1 MKDNLEI
8 FAVWSAQRGDEEAW
22 RNLFEWHFEPVYRY
36 CLNLSSGRQDMAEE
50 IAQQAFITAAK
61 RIGRFNQQKG
71 TFRAWLLGIAKK
83 RSIKAKSRE
92 LRLRWYEKQFLKRGS
107 ETIKIQ
113 TQQLLVYEA
122 LARLPA
128 HYRIVLEAKYL
139 KGLTV
144 NQIAEANNST
154 SKAVES
160 LLVRA
165 RDKFAQVY
173 AQMKK

>member
-1 MKDNLEI
+1 MKDNIEM
-8 FAVWSAQRGDEEAW
+8 FAVRSAQGGDEEAW
-22 RNLFEWHFEPVYRY
+22 HNLFEWHFEPVYKY
-36 CLNLSSGRQDMAEE
+36 CLNLASGRQDMAEE
-50 IAQQAFITAAK
+50 IAQQVFITAAR
-61 RIGRFNQQKG
+61 RIDKFKQQKG

-83 RSIKAKSRE
+83 RLMKAKTKE

-107 ETIKIQ
+107 ETTKVH
-113 TQQLLVYEA
+113 TPRLFVYEV
-122 LARLPA
+122 LAKLPA

-173 AQMKK
+173 KQMQK